1 MKKITLLVFA
11 AATLFACVKV
21 ENASEMDGFTGTNV
35 KVGDNGVSSN
45 AKLLILNE
53 GAFPGAS
60 TLDVLSFSGQ
70 KYYADIYGQA
80 NPEDEQ
86 GLGNTGNDII
96 LAGNR
101 IWIALNASNRVVGI
115 NPKTFQL
122 EIDLGVPSPR
132 SLAADD
138 SFLYVTSYGAA
149 IYGGAPVEGAL
160 YRFSLSDL
168 RDLLIISVG
177 YQPEGIAIENGKIYV
192 ANSGGY
198 NYVHDN
204 RVTVIDQ
211 SSFTYIKDYELPVT
225 NLNMVRNSAGKIW
238 VSTYG
243 ESTWTQNAGGEWVQ
257 AVSAPMSLVSLSQD
271 GSIKVVDG
279 VHADKITECDGIV
292 YALGNNAE
300 MTGGWDYCLYK
311 VNAETQKVETV
322 HFAGTDLANVS
333 YPYCILINQYTSDI
347 LIADASFSGDSTLWC
362 FTSDYK
368 LKWSVQTGVGT
379 GHLYLYQR

>member
-11 AATLFACVKV
+11 AATIFACVKV
-21 ENASEMDGFTGTNV
+21 ENASEMDDFTGTNV
-35 KVGDNGVSSN
+35 KVGDYGVSSN

-70 KYYADIYGQA
+70 KYYPDIYGQA

-96 LAGNR
+96 LACNR

-138 SFLYVTSYGAA
+138 NFLYVTSYGAA
-149 IYGGAPVEGAL
+149 VYGGSQQIEGAL
-160 YRFSLSDL
+160 YRFGLNDPK
-168 RDLLIISVG
+168 DIMIISVG

-192 ANSGGY
+192 ANSGGF
-198 NYVHDN
+198 NDVHDN

-211 SSFTYIKDYELPVT
+211 GSFKKDKDIELPVT
-225 NLNMVRNSAGKIW
+225 NLNMLKKGYGKLWI
-238 VSTYG
+238 STYG
-243 ESTWTQNAGGEWVQ
+243 EYF
-257 AVSAPMSLVSLSQD
+257 SAPMSLVSLSQD
-271 GSIKVVDG
+271 GVAKVVEG
-279 VHADKITECDGIV
+279 VHANKITECKGFI
-292 YALGNNAE
+292 YAVGNNAE
-300 MTGGWDYCLYK
+300 MTGGTDYCLYK
-311 VNAETQKVETV
+311 VNAADMKVETV
-322 HFAGTDLANVS
+322 HFAGTDLNVIT
-333 YPYCILINQYTSDI
+333 YPYCIYINPLNEDI
-347 LIADASFSGDSTLWC
+347 FIADASFTGDSILWC
-362 FTSDYK
+362 FSKDFK
-368 LKWSVQTGVGT
+368 LKWEIPTGVGT
-379 GHLYLYQR
+379 GHLLMY